1 MKMAGLLIQTI
12 TTMCYLQLGLAQ
24 TDCCRSKLVGVDLYS
39 LITSSLPVPVSCV
52 SACAYLREGDTSNHH
67 FCFKQGSQPSQC
79 VEEEDG
85 LTSPA
90 AVAVPTSPISTISTD
105 GWGIKIIA
113 RSSQDNEPV
122 PGASATVNLQD
133 NGQTVPVASNVSFE
147 SDGTVY
153 VSISANGLYI
163 VEIRAEGFIPDVIEI
178 VVDCND
184 MVCDNERLV
193 ALSPVLGP
201 GETRIIMTWDDEPL
215 DVDIHVMAIHKG
227 SSELCRTW
235 YDGQNDCP
243 AISQDLDNT
252 EGGLNGAETVTLL
265 NNTVNAQYKYLI
277 AVEDYDFEWTG
288 GEAFIKSGTGIM
300 ITNGVQ
306 TEKKDMDANAIV
318 FPEEFY
324 LFGCLDVQVD
334 GSFNFTAAPAGT
346 FFNGHNDTTWADMGE
361 LYCQ

>member
-1 MKMAGLLIQTI
+1 MASLIFQAITI
-12 TTMCYLQLGLAQ
+12 LCASQLGLAQ
-24 TDCCRSKLVGVDLYS
+24 NDCCRSKLVGGDLYS
-39 LITSSLPVPVSCV
+39 LITSSLPVPVSCL

-67 FCFKQGSQPSQC
+67 FCFRQGSQSSQC
-79 VEEEDG
+79 VAEEDG
-85 LTSPA
+85 PA
-90 AVAVPTSPISTISTD
+90 AVAVPTLAFSTE

-113 RSSQDNEPV
+113 RSSQNNEPV
-122 PGASATVNLQD
+122 PGASATVTLQD
-133 NGQTVPVASNVSFE
+133 NGQTFPVASNVPFE
-147 SDGTVY
+147 SDGTVF

-163 VEIRAEGFIPDVIEI
+163 VEIRAEGFILDVEEI
-178 VVDCND
+178 LVDCSD

-201 GETRIIMTWDDEPL
+201 GETRIIMTWDDKPK
-215 DVDIHVMAIHKG
+215 DVDMHVMAIHKG

-235 YDGQNDCP
+235 YDGQKDCS

-265 NNTVNAQYKYLI
+265 DNTVNAQYRYLI
-277 AVEDYDFEWTG
+277 AVEDYKFENG
-288 GEAFIKSGTGIM
+288 GEPFIKSGTGIM

-306 TEKKDMDANAIV
+306 TEKKEMNASAIEK
-318 FPEEFY
+318 PEEFY

-334 GSFNFTAAPAGT
+334 GSFTFTAAPAGT
-346 FFNGHNDTTWADMGE
+346 FFNGHIDTKWRDMGE